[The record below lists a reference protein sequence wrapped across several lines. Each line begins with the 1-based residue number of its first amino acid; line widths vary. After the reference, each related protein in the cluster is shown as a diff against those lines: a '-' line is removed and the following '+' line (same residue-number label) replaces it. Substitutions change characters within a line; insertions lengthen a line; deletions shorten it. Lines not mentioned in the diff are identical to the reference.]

1 MQNKRSKMLH
11 KKGALAPTT
20 GSSRCRF
27 AGCTAMASRQADFNC
42 SLSSELDTMEAMTRR
57 SLASDAAGLIYEYE
71 TFQKW
76 VQSLF
81 QLLRQ
86 ACPSW
91 IQSAWGEPVV
101 EGQTDEPFVRMQ
113 ELTREGIKPRR

>member
-1 MQNKRSKMLH
+1 
-11 KKGALAPTT
+11 
-20 GSSRCRF
+20 
-27 AGCTAMASRQADFNC
+27 MASRQADFNC

-86 ACPSW
+86 ACPPGFKAPGVS
-91 IQSAWGEPVV
+91 QLLRA
-101 EGQTDEPFVRMQ
+101 DRRAFVRMQ
-113 ELTREGIKPRR
+113 ELTREGIKPRPDGMRPLDEVVRNLQLTTR